1 MDDYKRIEIHRAC
14 HIPCIGTSA
23 TAAAAKVR
31 PQHSDDNGS
40 SRMTDGSKCRRNCMG
55 TRRRAIE
62 SITNELEKEEEEIQM
77 EECPCERITLEL
89 EDWST
94 CLIEDQR
101 RSCGAGTRYRRR
113 KCVVTSTGQLAP
125 LRLKS

>member
-1 MDDYKRIEIHRAC
+1 
-14 HIPCIGTSA
+14 
-23 TAAAAKVR
+23 
-31 PQHSDDNGS
+31 
-40 SRMTDGSKCRRNCMG
+40 MG